1 MCRYVDGLFCCVR
14 SRDMEADEVER
25 LIDQINSGDLDINCI
40 GRVDPGIFGHI
51 VASCPEKASDI
62 DLNSINW
69 RNLLRKF
76 EDTPEDA
83 LWDEPRNPQQ
93 NEGGIGGSRPL
104 TTREYIIFRC
114 HFNKI
119 KLKAS
124 WQLQDGGA
132 GLRGANGYL
141 RASAV
146 PVPVPAP
153 VPVPTSSV

>member
-1 MCRYVDGLFCCVR
+1 M
-14 SRDMEADEVER
+14 ER
-25 LIDQINSGDLDINCI
+25 LIDHINSGDLDINRI
-40 GRVDPGIFGHI
+40 GRVDPGTFRYI
-51 VASCPEKASDI
+51 VASCLEKAFDV
-62 DLNSINW
+62 DLSSING

-119 KLKAS
+119 KVKAS
-124 WQLQDGGA
+124 WQLQDGG
-132 GLRGANGYL
+132 
-141 RASAV
+141 
-146 PVPVPAP
+146 
-153 VPVPTSSV
+153 